1 MSELREPAQLTP
13 AERHVDALLRFE
25 NFERYTAQSKQC
37 CHGDAAPPPARTPLT
52 EAQGRE
58 YALCETLD
66 GRYPSDD
73 CYAGSRA

>member
-1 MSELREPAQLTP
+1 MNELREPAQLTP

-25 NFERYTAQSKQC
+25 NVQRYTAQSKQC
-37 CHGDAAPPPARTPLT
+37 RHGDAAPPPARTPLT

-58 YALCETLD
+58 YARQETLD

-73 CYAGSRA
+73 LHWSRA